1 MVRTGGQGGETALKT
16 ILVPTEQYESM
27 RSTLETALLLARRCD
42 SYVEGF
48 ALRFG
53 ISEFVAV
60 DMAGGFPLE
69 AFRQEGLEDEKQARQ
84 VFESFMAS
92 NNVPR
97 ATGTAGGLSY
107 GWLEDAP
114 EGESFVG
121 SYGRVFDVTVLGR
134 ADSSTMRL
142 HNKALESGMFESGRP
157 VLICPPS
164 PPRQIGTNILVH
176 WNCSTEQARV
186 TALAMPLLRLAER
199 VTVLTVVGG
208 AAVPGPSGE
217 QALRYLQRSGV
228 KAEGMTVELGG
239 RSTGEV
245 VLATA
250 GSLGCDLLVKGAFT
264 QSRLRQMI
272 VGGTTQHVLEYATLP
287 VLLAH

>member
-1 MVRTGGQGGETALKT
+1 
-16 ILVPTEQYESM
+16 M
-27 RSTLETALLLARRCD
+27 RATLETALMLARRCD
-42 SYVEGF
+42 SYMEGF

-84 VFESFMAS
+84 IFESFMTA

-97 ATGTAGGLSY
+97 AAGMGSGLSY

-114 EGESFVG
+114 EGENFVG
-121 SYGRVFDVTVLGR
+121 SYGRVFDVIVLGR
-134 ADSSTMRL
+134 PDASTMRL

-157 VLICPPS
+157 VLICPPA
-164 PPRQIGTNILVH
+164 PVRALGTNVLVH
-176 WNCSTEQARV
+176 WNCSTEQART
-186 TALAMPLLRLAER
+186 TALAMPLLRKAEK
-199 VTVLTVVGG
+199 VTVLSVADG
-208 AAVPGPSGE
+208 ASVPGPSAD
-217 QALRYLQRSGV
+217 QAVAYLQRNGV
-228 KAEGMTVELGG
+228 PAALMSADLKG
-239 RSTGEV
+239 RSTGEA
-245 VLATA
+245 VLAAA
-250 GSLGCDLLVKGAFT
+250 GSLNCDLLIKGAYT

-272 VGGTTQHVLEYATLP
+272 FGGTTQHILEHAMLP

>member
-1 MVRTGGQGGETALKT
+1 MKT
-16 ILVPTEQYESM
+16 ILVPTEHYDSM
-27 RSTLETALLLARRCD
+27 RATLETALLLAKRCD
-42 SYVEGF
+42 SYIEGF

-69 AFRQEGLEDEKQARQ
+69 AFRQEGLEDEKQAR
-84 VFESFMAS
+84 VIFESFMAS

-97 ATGTAGGLSY
+97 ASGTSGGLSY
-107 GWLEDAP
+107 GWLDNAP
-114 EGESFVG
+114 EGEGFVG
-121 SYGRVFDVTVLGR
+121 SYGRVFDVIVLGR
-134 ADSSTMRL
+134 PDTSAMRL

-164 PPRQIGTNILVH
+164 PPRTIGTNVLVH
-176 WNCSTEQARV
+176 WNCSTEQART
-186 TALAMPLLRLAER
+186 TALAMPLLRGAER
-199 VTVLTVVGG
+199 VTVLNVIGG
-208 AAVPGPSGE
+208 ATVPGPTADQTVS
-217 QALRYLQRSGV
+217 YLQRNGV
-228 KAEGMTVELGG
+228 AATLKTVDLNGTT
-239 RSTGEV
+239 TGQA

-250 GSLGCDLLVKGAFT
+250 SSLGCDLLIKGAYT

-272 VGGTTQHVLEYATLP
+272 FGGTTQHILEHAGLP

>member
-1 MVRTGGQGGETALKT
+1 MGMNT
-16 ILVPTEQYESM
+16 ILVPTEHYDSM
-27 RSTLETALLLARRCD
+27 RSTLETALLLARRCN
-42 SYVEGF
+42 SYIEGF
-48 ALRFG
+48 SLRFG

-84 VFESFMAS
+84 IFESFMQA

-97 ATGTAGGLSY
+97 ANGPTRGLSY
-107 GWLEDAP
+107 GWLDDAP
-114 EGESFVG
+114 EGENFVG
-121 SYGRVFDVTVLGR
+121 SYGRVFDVIVLGR
-134 ADSSTMRL
+134 PDASTMRL
-142 HNKALESGMFESGRP
+142 HNKALESGMFDSGRP

-164 PPRQIGTNILVH
+164 PPKQIASNVLVH
-176 WNCSTEQARV
+176 WNCSTEQART
-186 TALAMPLLRLAER
+186 TALAMPLLQQAER
-199 VTVLTVVGG
+199 VTVLTVNGG
-208 AAVPGPSGE
+208 AAVPGPSAE
-217 QALRYLQRSGV
+217 QAVSYLQRNGV
-228 KAEGMTVELGG
+228 AATLMTAELNN

-250 GSLGCDLLVKGAFT
+250 GSLGCDLLIKGAYT

-272 VGGTTQHVLEYATLP
+272 FGGTTQYVLEHAALP

>member
-1 MVRTGGQGGETALKT
+1 MKT

-27 RSTLETALLLARRCD
+27 RATLETALLLARRCD
-42 SYVEGF
+42 SYMEGF

-84 VFESFMAS
+84 VFESFMQS

-97 ATGTAGGLSY
+97 ASGTGGGLSF
-107 GWLEDAP
+107 GWLADAP

-134 ADSSTMRL
+134 PDTGTMRL
-142 HNKALESGMFESGRP
+142 HNKALEAGMFESGRP
-157 VLICPPS
+157 VLICPPT
-164 PPRQIGTNILVH
+164 PPRQIANNVLVH

-186 TALAMPLLRLAER
+186 TALAMPLLRQAER
-199 VTVLTVVGG
+199 VTVLTVTGG
-208 AAVPGPSGE
+208 ASVPGPSGE
-217 QALRYLQRSGV
+217 QAVSYLQRNRI
-228 KAEGMTVELGG
+228 AATLTTAELGG

-250 GSLGCDLLVKGAFT
+250 RSLGCDLLIKGAYT

-272 VGGTTQHVLEYATLP
+272 FGGTTQHILEHADLP

>member
-1 MVRTGGQGGETALKT
+1 MSMKT
-16 ILVPTEQYESM
+16 ILVPTEHYESM
-27 RSTLETALLLARRCD
+27 RATLETALLLARRCD
-42 SYVEGF
+42 SYMEGF

-84 VFESFMAS
+84 IFESFMQS

-97 ATGTAGGLSY
+97 AAGTAGGLSY
-107 GWLEDAP
+107 GWLDDAP

-121 SYGRVFDVTVLGR
+121 SYGRVFDVIVLGR
-134 ADSSTMRL
+134 PDASTMRL
-142 HNKALESGMFESGRP
+142 HNKALESGMFESGRL

-164 PPRQIGTNILVH
+164 PPRQIASNVLIA
-176 WNCSTEQARV
+176 WNSSTEQARA
-186 TALAMPLLRLAER
+186 TALAMPLLHMAER
-199 VTVLTVVGG
+199 VTVLTVTGG
-208 AAVPGPSGE
+208 AGVPGPSGD
-217 QALRYLQRSGV
+217 QAVGYLRRNGV
-228 KAEGMTVELGG
+228 AAQPMTVELEG
-239 RSTGEV
+239 RSTGET
-245 VLATA
+245 VLAAAST
-250 GSLGCDLLVKGAFT
+250 LGCDLLIKGAYT

-272 VGGTTQHVLEYATLP
+272 FGGTTQHVLEHAAIP

>member
-1 MVRTGGQGGETALKT
+1 MKT
-16 ILVPTEQYESM
+16 ILVPTEHYESM

-42 SYVEGF
+42 SYMEGF

-84 VFESFMAS
+84 IFESFMAS

-97 ATGTAGGLSY
+97 ATGTASGLSY

-121 SYGRVFDVTVLGR
+121 SYGRVFDVIVLAR
-134 ADSSTMRL
+134 PDASTMRL
-142 HNKALESGMFESGRP
+142 HSKALESGMFESGRP

-164 PPRQIGTNILVH
+164 PPKAIGANVLVH
-176 WNCSTEQARV
+176 WNNSTEQART
-186 TALAMPLLRLAER
+186 TALALPLLHQAER
-199 VTVLTVVGG
+199 VTVLTVTGG
-208 AAVPGPSGE
+208 ASVPGPSGD
-217 QALRYLQRSGV
+217 QAVSYLQRNGIAAV
-228 KAEGMTVELGG
+228 PMTVELNG
-239 RSTGEV
+239 RTTGEV

-250 GSLGCDLLVKGAFT
+250 GSLNCDLLIKGAYT

-272 VGGTTQHVLEYATLP
+272 FGGTTQHILEYAMLP
-287 VLLAH
+287 VMLAH

>member
-1 MVRTGGQGGETALKT
+1 MKT
-16 ILVPTEQYESM
+16 ILVPTEHYDSM

-42 SYVEGF
+42 SYMEGF

-84 VFESFMAS
+84 IFESFMAS

-97 ATGTAGGLSY
+97 AAGTKPGLSY
-107 GWLEDAP
+107 GWLSDAP
-114 EGESFVG
+114 EGENFVG

-134 ADSSTMRL
+134 PDASTMRL
-142 HNKALESGMFESGRP
+142 HSKALESGMFESGRP
-157 VLICPPS
+157 VLICPPT
-164 PPRQIGTNILVH
+164 PPRRIATNVLVH

-186 TALAMPLLRLAER
+186 TALAMPLLRMAER

-208 AAVPGPSGE
+208 ATVPGPSAE
-217 QALRYLQRSGV
+217 QAVSYLQRSGV
-228 KAEGMTVELGG
+228 SATLKSAELAG

-250 GSLGCDLLVKGAFT
+250 GSLGCDLLIKGAYT

-272 VGGTTQHVLEYATLP
+272 FGGTTQHILEHAALP

>member
-1 MVRTGGQGGETALKT
+1 MKT
-16 ILVPTEQYESM
+16 ILVPTEQYDSM
-27 RSTLETALLLARRCD
+27 RSALETALLLARRCD
-42 SYVEGF
+42 SYMEGF

-84 VFESFMAS
+84 VFESFMQR
-92 NNVPR
+92 NDVPR
-97 ATGTAGGLSY
+97 AAGPAGGLSY
-107 GWLEDAP
+107 GWLDDAP

-121 SYGRVFDVTVLGR
+121 SYGRVFDVIVLGR
-134 ADSSTMRL
+134 PDASTMRL

-157 VLICPPS
+157 VLICPPT
-164 PPRQIGTNILVH
+164 PPRQIGSNVLVH

-186 TALAMPLLRLAER
+186 TALAMPLLSKAER

-208 AAVPGPSGE
+208 AAVPGPSGD
-217 QALRYLQRSGV
+217 QAVSYLRRNGV
-228 KAEGMTVELGG
+228 AAAPMSAELGG
-239 RSTGEV
+239 RTTGEV

-250 GSLGCDLLVKGAFT
+250 GSLGCDLLIKGAYT

-272 VGGTTQHVLEYATLP
+272 FGGTTQHVLEHAELP

>member
-1 MVRTGGQGGETALKT
+1 MSMKT
-16 ILVPTEQYESM
+16 ILVPTEHYDSM

-42 SYVEGF
+42 AYMEGF

-69 AFRQEGLEDEKQARQ
+69 AFRQEGLEDEKQARAI
-84 VFESFMAS
+84 FESFMTS

-97 ATGTAGGLSY
+97 ASGTSSGGLSY
-107 GWLEDAP
+107 GWLNNAP
-114 EGESFVG
+114 EGEGFVG
-121 SYGRVFDVTVLGR
+121 SYGRVFDVIVLGR
-134 ADSSTMRL
+134 PDTSTMRL

-164 PPRQIGTNILVH
+164 APQTIGTNVLVH
-176 WNCSTEQARV
+176 WNSSTEQART
-186 TALAMPLLRLAER
+186 TALAMPLLHSAER
-199 VTVLTVVGG
+199 VTVLNITGG
-208 AAVPGPSGE
+208 AGVPGPSPD
-217 QALRYLQRSGV
+217 QAVGYLQRNGIAATL
-228 KAEGMTVELGG
+228 KTVGLDGQT
-239 RSTGEV
+239 TGQV

-250 GSLGCDLLVKGAFT
+250 ATLGCDLLIKGAYT

-272 VGGTTQHVLEYATLP
+272 FGGTTQHILEHAAIP